1 MLQKIFNI
9 KKLFQHHKPEAHVS
23 MATVHGIRCKLHVA
37 NLALFSVVIM
47 LTIVGVLLYYLMP
60 VTDISELSKMI
71 EVQEEGT
78 ILDTESVDV
87 DLKKEDVIENE
98 AFSVI
103 SKKNVFSHE
112 RKEWVVKAVIPKA
125 FELEKKKKVKGEM
138 AKKALA
144 KKKALAGKPKKII
157 LHGIVI
163 SGSIK
168 KALINNPLKGVSKK
182 KTLYVEEGDELDG
195 YKVTSIEKD
204 RIKLDWHGEEIVVP
218 LYSGLK
224 DFKQGG
230 NSGKVKPG
238 GITKL
243 DYKFKVDEDV
253 QVEEGF
259 DVGDVED
266 IKVAHVDIRDE
277 TSLNLMYKEP
287 EYFFMPVLDDA
298 PLSEAAERQEVTE
311 ILPDIEFNDVDF
323 SEEGQEVVTE
333 FDYKFKVDEDVQV
346 EECFDVGDAEDIK
359 VAHADIRDE
368 TSFNHMYKEPE
379 YFFMPVQDDSPLS
392 EAAEKQ
398 EVADILPDIKFKDV
412 DFSEEELK
420 VVKADIP
427 KSVDWVAEGRL
438 RQKALSGKPTEIVLH
453 GIVIVMARDIKK
465 ALVNI
470 PMNHLRKDR
479 TLYVEE
485 GDRFEGYKVTSIEP
499 DLLRLDWH
507 GREMAVKFPPL

>member
-1 MLQKIFNI
+1 MLLKIFNI

-23 MATVHGIRCKLHVA
+23 MATVHGTRCKLHVA
-37 NLALFSVVIM
+37 NLALFGVVIM
-47 LTIVGVLLYYLMP
+47 LTIASVLIYYLMP
-60 VTDISELSKMI
+60 VTDVSELSKMI
-71 EVQEEGT
+71 EVQEVGT

-87 DLKKEDVIENE
+87 DLKKEEVIENE

-103 SKKNVFSHE
+103 SKRNVFSHE

-125 FELEKKKKVKGEM
+125 SELEKKKQVKGEM

-144 KKKALAGKPKKII
+144 RKKALAGKPKKII

-163 SGSIK
+163 SGNIR

-195 YKVTSIEKD
+195 YKVTTIEKD

-224 DFKQGG
+224 DFKQSG
-230 NSGKVKPG
+230 NAGKVKPG
-238 GITKL
+238 GFTKL
-243 DYKFKVDEDV
+243 DYKFKVK
-253 QVEEGF
+253 EGF
-259 DVGDVED
+259 DVGDAEVK
-266 IKVAHVDIRDE
+266 KVAHADMLDK
-277 TSLNLMYKEP
+277 TSFNHMYKQP

-298 PLSEAAERQEVTE
+298 
-311 ILPDIEFNDVDF
+311 
-323 SEEGQEVVTE
+323 
-333 FDYKFKVDEDVQV
+333 
-346 EECFDVGDAEDIK
+346 
-359 VAHADIRDE
+359 H
-368 TSFNHMYKEPE
+368 
-379 YFFMPVQDDSPLS
+379 LS

-398 EVADILPDIKFKDV
+398 EIAEILPDIEFKDV

-438 RQKALSGKPTEIVLH
+438 RQKALSGEPTEIVLH
-453 GIVIVMARDIKK
+453 GIVIVTARDIKK

-470 PMNHLRKDR
+470 PMNDFRKDR

>member
-1 MLQKIFNI
+1 
-9 KKLFQHHKPEAHVS
+9 
-23 MATVHGIRCKLHVA
+23 MASVHGIRSKLHVA
-37 NLALFSVVIM
+37 NLALFGAMIM
-47 LTIVGVLLYYLMP
+47 LTIASALIYYLMP
-60 VTDISELSKMI
+60 VIDVSELSKMI
-71 EVQEEGT
+71 EVQEERT
-78 ILDTESVDV
+78 ISDTESVDV

-103 SKKNVFSHE
+103 SEKNVFSHE

-125 FELEKKKKVKGEM
+125 SELGKKKRVKGEM
-138 AKKALA
+138 AKRALA

-163 SGSIK
+163 SGSIR
-168 KALINNPLKGVSKK
+168 KALINNPLKGVSRK

-204 RIKLDWHGEEIVVP
+204 RIKLDWHGEEIIVL

-224 DFKQGG
+224 DFKQSG
-230 NSGKVKPG
+230 NAGKVKPG
-238 GITKL
+238 GLTKS

-259 DVGDVED
+259 D
-266 IKVAHVDIRDE
+266 
-277 TSLNLMYKEP
+277 L
-287 EYFFMPVLDDA
+287 
-298 PLSEAAERQEVTE
+298 
-311 ILPDIEFNDVDF
+311 
-323 SEEGQEVVTE
+323 
-333 FDYKFKVDEDVQV
+333 
-346 EECFDVGDAEDIK
+346 GDAEDIK
-359 VAHADIRDE
+359 VAHADMLDE

-438 RQKALSGKPTEIVLH
+438 KQKALSGKPTEIVLH
-453 GIVIVMARDIKK
+453 GIVIVMARGIKK

-485 GDRFEGYKVTSIEP
+485 GDRFEGYRVTSIEP

-507 GREMAVKFPPL
+507 GRDMAVKFPPL